1 MSQKPQK
8 ILFLDDDR
16 DFLEMIQNVMKSFA
30 GDSWE
35 MHGASNAGEALA
47 MIQDKQIE
55 MVVVDV
61 HMPVVD
67 GMQFL
72 TLLNRKHPN
81 VIKVVLSGAASEAE
95 RATCVSLGAELVL
108 DKAQTAQNWQSFH
121 ATLNE
126 LGRHQPEDGFRGVL
140 RRVSLQDVLQMECLS
155 RSSAVLEVSTKE
167 VSGHV
172 FIHEGQIIHAQ
183 MGERTGEEAF
193 NFVLALTGGQFN
205 LKAFRE
211 PPQRTITSSW
221 EYLLMEAARKRD
233 EESEVVPDAARQPGS
248 PSPAATPVAPTS
260 PRDTSFFRK
269 IAQPLD
275 SGGDLKPEIAEML
288 VCSVQG
294 DVLYE
299 WQCTN
304 STARI
309 GFFEFLSQKARSLST
324 GLPMGQ
330 FERLEVSNPKT
341 RVVAQIENDHAIFVR
356 TNLVAQS

>member
-1 MSQKPQK
+1 
-8 ILFLDDDR
+8 
-16 DFLEMIQNVMKSFA
+16 
-30 GDSWE
+30 
-35 MHGASNAGEALA
+35 
-47 MIQDKQIE
+47 
-55 MVVVDV
+55 
-61 HMPVVD
+61 
-67 GMQFL
+67 
-72 TLLNRKHPN
+72 
-81 VIKVVLSGAASEAE
+81 
-95 RATCVSLGAELVL
+95 
-108 DKAQTAQNWQSFH
+108 
-121 ATLNE
+121 
-126 LGRHQPEDGFRGVL
+126 
-140 RRVSLQDVLQMECLS
+140 
-155 RSSAVLEVSTKE
+155 
-167 VSGHV
+167 
-172 FIHEGQIIHAQ
+172 
-183 MGERTGEEAF
+183 
-193 NFVLALTGGQFN
+193 
-205 LKAFRE
+205 
-211 PPQRTITSSW
+211 
-221 EYLLMEAARKRD
+221 MEAARKRD